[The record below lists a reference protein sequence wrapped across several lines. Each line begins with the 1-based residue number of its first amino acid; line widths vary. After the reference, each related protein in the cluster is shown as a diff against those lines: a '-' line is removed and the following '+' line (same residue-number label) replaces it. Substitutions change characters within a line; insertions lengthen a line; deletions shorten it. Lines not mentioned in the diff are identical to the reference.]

1 VWWTVNDRHRR
12 RNLRSFQVRRQEWGL
27 WAVPPVESRGKAH
40 LGRSGGKAL
49 RSSPEADDTFSK
61 MWYFEPVLWSMHD
74 CTNQFNTK
82 WKKNQFGN
90 RKVVGQATMIA
101 KIWAQ
106 KGRLSSLSSRLCRQW
121 WPLSDNFAAE
131 YYDGSILFFPAR
143 RCASAVYTETR
154 CLSVCLSVT
163 GRCSVEMAEA
173 IELVLARECRCLQ
186 KYGYFPLE
194 P

>member
-1 VWWTVNDRHRR
+1 
-12 RNLRSFQVRRQEWGL
+12 
-27 WAVPPVESRGKAH
+27 VPPVESRGKAH

-143 RCASAVYTETR
+143 RCAIAVYTETR
-154 CLSVCLSVT
+154 CLSVCCLSQV
-163 GRCSVEMAEA
+163 G
-173 IELVLARECRCLQ
+173 VLSKWLKGSSWFWQGNLGIFKNMGTSLGNPSSKLRT
-186 KYGYFPLE
+186 
-194 P
+194 